1 MNRAQRKYDLAHTK
15 QIKFKLNIRTDAD
28 ILDRLKSQQNV
39 QGYVKRLIREDI
51 AREKNNTSND

>member
-1 MNRAQRKYDLAHTK
+1 MNRAPRKYDLAHTK
-15 QIKFKLNIRTDAD
+15 QVKLKLNIRTDAD

-51 AREKNNTSND
+51 AREKK